1 LRRCS
6 RNGSIIK
13 PCINLCWFFFKWSTA
28 LAIIAA
34 LVATP
39 FYYRKIFY
47 RVEEEI
53 RLRVEAKIAEQM
65 PHLKVQVRSV
75 HLSGDGIEVR
85 GLSISERDALG
96 PQPEL
101 IYVDEMFLACST
113 SPQEFIAG
121 EPVVTRVTL
130 RHPIARATRRPD
142 GTYSISKLFPLPKPQ
157 GVAPPA
163 TIEDGI
169 IEIFDPLKNP
179 SSNFTLREINL
190 SIKPNYPAQD
200 RLLLDVEGSLAA
212 DLIQRV
218 EVAGTIDPEKQQW
231 AFSGTVDGMEISP
244 ELRTALPEQISAP
257 MEPLASLRA
266 PARLTFRAS
275 RASSSESAQ
284 FEINGSVSRGRI
296 DDPRLPFPLS
306 DLRASI
312 HCDNSGFQIFDL
324 STRHGQ
330 TVWEISQ
337 LDRRGYELDSP
348 LTLQASGKQVRLDR
362 TLGNAIPQPWR
373 TDYRNYDP
381 DGEVNI
387 DCKLQFD
394 GKRWTPAVRLTCLS
408 NVSFSCHK
416 FPYRLEHTQ
425 GTLTL
430 NGNRAHVDLVAYSG
444 AQPVTLKGTFHDP
457 GPRFTGQIEIRGD
470 KIPFDEK
477 LFAALLIKPKAHE
490 TIRSLQPQGTFN
502 FKTTLW
508 REDPRIK
515 EIHQVAEVTVNRC
528 SMNYEKFPY
537 PLSNL
542 EGMFLLRDGQ
552 WEFRELVASN
562 GTGSVLCP
570 QGTLKTSPEG
580 DVLSM
585 VIHATNIPLGEDLRE
600 ALRPNEQRLWDSM
613 QPRGSVNFQ
622 VGLGYDSR
630 TKKTAIDLRVY
641 PREDATSIGTS
652 IEPVSFPYRMQKL
665 KGCIHYRDGH
675 VELEQMK
682 AVHGTTQMT
691 TDGSCDF
698 LPNGSWRL
706 QLKRLEVE
714 RFRLQGADQDLVA
727 ALPEALRHAI
737 CELRPTGTLKLK
749 GNLDFVKQ
757 SPTSPLKTNWDVDVY
772 LNQGDL
778 QVGPKLEHIFGRV
791 HLTGGSDGTRFSSG
805 GNLFFD
811 SLSYKNFQFTEVFGP
826 IWFNNE
832 NCYLG
837 AVPREVSTQAPAHVT
852 AKLFGGVITGDGH
865 VRLGNLPQYQ
875 LTASITGADLGQF
888 ARENLANHQKLNGKV
903 LANINLRGSRGSHNL
918 FGTGDIHLTEADIY
932 ELPVTVALLKI
943 VRAKRPDSTAFTQSD
958 IQFQLN
964 GEHLL
969 LNQIDLRGD
978 AVSLLGQGEITLDSM
993 TNPINLEF
1001 NTTVGRGN
1009 IPLLSGMFDLAG
1021 QQIMKIHVEGS
1032 LDQPKTRT
1040 DAFPVATQALER
1052 LRADY
1057 DGQKMFPPS
1066 GGIMQTLSPN
1076 R

>member
-1 LRRCS
+1 M
-6 RNGSIIK
+6 
-13 PCINLCWFFFKWSTA
+13 
-28 LAIIAA
+28 
-34 LVATP
+34 ATP

-65 PHLKVQVRSV
+65 PHLQVRVRSV
-75 HLSGDGIEVR
+75 HLSGEGIEIR
-85 GLSISERDALG
+85 GLSISERDAQG

-121 EPVVTRVTL
+121 EPVVTSVIL

-142 GTYSISKLFPLPKPQ
+142 GSFSIGKLFPLPKPE

-169 IEIFDPLKNP
+169 VEIFDPLKNP
-179 SSNFTLREINL
+179 SSTFTLREINL
-190 SIKPNYPAQD
+190 SIKPPDPTRQN

-212 DLIQRV
+212 DHVQRV
-218 EVAGTIDPEKQQW
+218 EVAGTIDPETQQW
-231 AFSGTVDGMEISP
+231 AFSGIVDGLEVSP
-244 ELRTALPEQISAP
+244 ELRGALPEQISNP
-257 MEPLASLRA
+257 MESLASLRA
-266 PARLTFRAS
+266 PARLTFK
-275 RASSSESAQ
+275 SACSNANEPPQ

-296 DDPRLPFPLS
+296 DDPLLPFPLI
-306 DLRASI
+306 DLQANF
-312 HCDNSGFQIFDL
+312 HCDNSGFQVSDL

-330 TVWEISQ
+330 TVFEVSQ
-337 LDRRGYELDSP
+337 LDRQGYEHNSP

-362 TLGNAIPQPWR
+362 NLGNAIPDPWR
-373 TDYRNYDP
+373 IDYRNYDP
-381 DGEVNI
+381 DGEVNLE
-387 DCKLQFD
+387 CKLQFD
-394 GKRWTPAVRLTCLS
+394 GTRWKPWVRLTCLS

-430 NGNRAHVDLVAYSG
+430 DGNKADVELVSYSG
-444 AQPVTLKGTFHDP
+444 AQPVTLKGKFRDP
-457 GPRFTGQIEIRGD
+457 GPSFTGQIEIRGD

-477 LFAALLIKPKAHE
+477 LFAAMMVKPKAHE
-490 TIRSLQPQGTFN
+490 TIRSLHPQGTFN

-508 REDPRIK
+508 RDDPRVR
-515 EIHQVAEVTVNRC
+515 EIHQVAEMTVNRC

-537 PLSNL
+537 PLTNL
-542 EGMFLLRDGQ
+542 EGTFILHDGQ

-562 GTGSVLCP
+562 GTSSVRCP
-570 QGTLKTSPEG
+570 KGHLKTSPTHDE
-580 DVLSM
+580 LSM
-585 VIHATNIPLGEDLRE
+585 VIHSENIPLGEDLRK
-600 ALRPNEQRLWDSM
+600 ALRPNEQQLWDSL

-652 IEPVSFPYRMQKL
+652 IEPVAFPYRMEKL
-665 KGCIHYRDGH
+665 RGCIHYRDGH
-675 VELEQMK
+675 VDLEQLK
-682 AVHGTTQMT
+682 ADHGTTHMT

-698 LPNGSWRL
+698 LADGSWRL
-706 QLKRLEVE
+706 QLKGLDVE

-727 ALPEALRHAI
+727 ALPDALRRSIA
-737 CELRPTGTLKLK
+737 ELRPTGTMKLK
-749 GNLDFVKQ
+749 GNLDFDKR
-757 SPTSPLKTNWDVDVY
+757 SPTSALKTNWDIDLY

-778 QVGPKLEHIFGRV
+778 QVGPKLEHVFGRV
-791 HLTGGSDGTRFSSG
+791 HLTGGSDGSRYSSG

-832 NCYLG
+832 HFYLG
-837 AVPREVSTQAPAHVT
+837 ALPQGVSNQPPGHLT
-852 AKLFGGVITGDGH
+852 AKLFGGVVAGDCH
-865 VRLGNLPQYQ
+865 VQLGNLPQYQ
-875 LTASITGADLGQF
+875 LAASISAADLGQF
-888 ARENLANHQKLNGKV
+888 ARENLANQKLNGKV

-918 FGTGDIHLTEADIY
+918 YGTGDIHLTEADIY

-958 IQFQLN
+958 IQFEIK
-964 GEHLL
+964 GEHVELK
-969 LNQIDLRGD
+969 QIDLRGD
-978 AVSLLGQGEITLDSM
+978 AVSLLGTGEVTLDSM

-1001 NTTVGRGN
+1001 STTVGRGN

-1032 LDQPKTRT
+1032 LDHPKTRT
-1040 DAFPVATQALER
+1040 DAFPVATQALDR
-1052 LRADY
+1052 LRTDY
-1057 DGQKMFPPS
+1057 DGQRLFPPS
-1066 GGIMQTLSPN
+1066 GGIMQTLSP
-1076 R
+1076 RR